1 MIALGL
7 TSISAVFDAFIPV
20 NQTTISLRVIFIF
33 GELLFWGGLQLVDVH
48 VYILEPHIYWHGKL
62 DIYTC
67 NLQGQAYT

>member
-7 TSISAVFDAFIPV
+7 TSISAVFDTFILV

-48 VYILEPHIYWHGKL
+48 AYILEPHTVRGVFFTMTYFHESVA
-62 DIYTC
+62 
-67 NLQGQAYT
+67 N